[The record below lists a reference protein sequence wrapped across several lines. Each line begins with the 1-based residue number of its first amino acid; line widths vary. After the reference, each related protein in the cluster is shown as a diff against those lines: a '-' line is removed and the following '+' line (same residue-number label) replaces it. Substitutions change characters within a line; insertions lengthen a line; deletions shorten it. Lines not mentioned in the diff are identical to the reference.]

1 MRTTLGRNAL
11 ATAEKADDST
21 RASLGA
27 SVRGVTGPALV
38 WAAGGAEVGA
48 EVGVGDGGV
57 VP

>member
-1 MRTTLGRNAL
+1 L

-27 SVRGVTGPALV
+27 SVRGVTGPAVV
-38 WAAGGAEVGA
+38 WAAGGAEVG
-48 EVGVGDGGV
+48 VDDGAGEDGV